1 MKIVLAGAGTAG
13 HIEPALAVADAWKAS
28 YPNSEFQFV
37 GTSNGLENS
46 LVPAA
51 GYQLSLI
58 PKVPMPRALNGDVLM
73 APIRFFGA
81 LKSARKIVSGADC
94 VIGFGGYVSAPIYLA
109 AAITRTPFVIHEAN
123 SIAGWANKFGASLG
137 GAMAVGK
144 AIPTGKFQNAEV
156 VGLPLKPGIAAAFDE
171 AEKDWQKARIAA
183 KAKLGFTDS
192 KPLLLIVGGSQGS
205 VAINSVISQAK
216 AELVSDFNIIHSI
229 GGKNELPKASDG
241 YRPVSY
247 IEDMATAYLAADL
260 IIARSGAIT
269 CAEVNAL
276 GKYALF
282 IPLAIGNG
290 EQARNAD
297 FLISQDRA
305 EVLNQSDFTVTWLQ
319 DNLARM
325 VAKSAKHLK
334 GNESDRAAVGNIVAL
349 MSSHARIG

>member
-13 HIEPALAVADAWKAS
+13 HIEPALAVADAWKES
-28 YPNSEFQFV
+28 YPDTEFAFV
-37 GTSNGLENS
+37 GTSTGLENT

-51 GYQLSLI
+51 GYKLLMI
-58 PKVPMPRALNGDVLM
+58 PKVTMPRALNGDAVL
-73 APIRFFGA
+73 APIKFFNA

-137 GAMAVGK
+137 GAMAAGK
-144 AIPTGKFQNAEV
+144 AIPTGRFKEAKV
-156 VGLPLKPGIAAAFDE
+156 VGLPLKPAIAKAFSE
-171 AEKDWQKARIAA
+171 AEKDWQKARISA
-183 KAKLGFTDS
+183 KAKLGFSDA
-192 KPLLLIVGGSQGS
+192 KPLLLVVGGSQGS
-205 VAINSVISQAK
+205 VAINSVISKAK
-216 AELVSDFNIIHSI
+216 DGLANNFNILHSI

-297 FLISQDRA
+297 FLVLQDRA
-305 EVLNQSDFTVTWLQ
+305 EVLNQSEFTVTWLQ
-319 DNLARM
+319 ENLARIM
-325 VAKSAKHLK
+325 AKSAKHLT

-349 MSSHARIG
+349 IRSHARIG